1 MDKQNSLSQQV
12 KKAKEKLKRAEQLIN
27 LLSGEQSRWT
37 KNVADLKKQVENLTD
52 KIKETM
58 IEIKDTDN
66 IIKDIKFLDYEF
78 KLYNRI

>member
-37 KNVADLKKQVENLTD
+37 K
-52 KIKETM
+52 
-58 IEIKDTDN
+58 
-66 IIKDIKFLDYEF
+66 KFS
-78 KLYNRI
+78 R